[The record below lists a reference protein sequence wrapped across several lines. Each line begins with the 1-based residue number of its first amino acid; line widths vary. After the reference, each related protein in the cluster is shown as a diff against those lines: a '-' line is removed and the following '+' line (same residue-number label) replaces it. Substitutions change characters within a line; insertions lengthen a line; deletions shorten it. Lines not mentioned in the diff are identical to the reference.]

1 MKKYLIV
8 LLILPLLVACTTGSE
23 DVKLTKYFD
32 SKALVE
38 KQITLLLKES
48 VGVLKTVSIGDK
60 AEEKKIEKLDWSKE
74 LEMFSSIDLN
84 KQSYVN
90 SYTIEKSDTLW
101 TYKLK
106 GAENLPIKLVRIHY
120 DSHKEV
126 VALDAQISNKNYL
139 YASEKKI
146 KLTLIQGRISEY
158 EIVGFQQLVF
168 SDKKIFK
175 IRGFIKR

>member
-1 MKKYLIV
+1 MKKNLIV

-23 DVKLTKYFD
+23 DVRLTKYFD

-38 KQITLLLKES
+38 RQITLLLKGS

-60 AEEKKIEKLDWSKE
+60 VEEKKIEKLDWRKE
-74 LEMFSSIDLN
+74 LEIFSSIDLN

-101 TYKLK
+101 VYKLK
-106 GAENLPIKLVRIHY
+106 ETENLPIKLVQIHY
-120 DSHKEV
+120 NLLKEV
-126 VALDAQISNKNYL
+126 VGIDAQISNKNYL

-146 KLTLIQGRISEY
+146 KLNLIQGSISDY